1 MLDFDTLVSA
11 QILILAVALTAAF
24 LSGQRRRSLFLLLGA
39 TPFGLCVAWG
49 ALFEAT
55 PKALQERFAILFEN
69 APLVFGAACL
79 LATPFLIWRMPGAR
93 IITAI
98 FMLCEIPVT
107 GLLIILALMAITG
120 RWI

>member
-55 PKALQERFAILFEN
+55 PKALQERRSCSRTRRWCS
-69 APLVFGAACL
+69 APPVC
-79 LATPFLIWRMPGAR
+79 WRR
-93 IITAI
+93 
-98 FMLCEIPVT
+98 LS
-107 GLLIILALMAITG
+107 
-120 RWI
+120 